1 MDINNCVI
9 DNTFVEVSGIDA
21 CELIKMKK
29 IDRYLNTDPLTTK
42 LKVYIG
48 QDSNRDEMPVNHNLK
63 LFNIF
68 TESEEMVEKNIA
80 FLLETALQLNPR

>member
-1 MDINNCVI
+1 LDINSSVI
-9 DNTFVEVSGIDA
+9 DNTYVEVPEDA
-21 CELIKMKK
+21 CETIINMKK

-48 QDSNRDEMPVNHNLK
+48 EDSNRDEMPVNHNLK